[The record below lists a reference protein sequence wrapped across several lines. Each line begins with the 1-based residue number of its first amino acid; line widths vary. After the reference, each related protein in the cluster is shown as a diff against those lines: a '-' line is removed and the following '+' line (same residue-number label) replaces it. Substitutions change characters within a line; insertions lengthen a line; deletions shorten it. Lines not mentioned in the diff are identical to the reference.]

1 MKTTPTGPDW
11 RPLLAITN
19 SRSFGALRGL
29 AKRSPARRETMV
41 EGLVRFGFDAQ
52 GVFRVEV
59 AVKP

>member
-1 MKTTPTGPDW
+1 
-11 RPLLAITN
+11 LLAITN

-29 AKRSPARRETMV
+29 AKRSPARRETIV

-59 AVKP
+59 AVEP